1 MIGSPALIKVL
12 DGGWEFIVSVA
23 VARKEN
29 GRQDREMGE
38 STRQMVEAYT
48 GTDGR
53 KRVEEARLTAGRGSS
68 VRAVGRTKEWRAG
81 QKAKNAPRR
90 TRGMNKTT
98 VGNSWSQPPLS
109 FNSNS
114 KSQRVGSARPR
125 QARREQVGGVK
136 AQSTFEDRIR
146 ASKHMTRAH
155 SSSKPSPQSEFD
167 VG

>member
-1 MIGSPALIKVL
+1 ML

-38 STRQMVEAYT
+38 STRQMADAHT
-48 GTDGR
+48 GTNGR

-81 QKAKNAPRR
+81 QKAKNAPGR

-125 QARREQVGGVK
+125 QARGEQVGGVK